1 MRKTNNWALNHPKPT
16 LNKENKADEP
26 SKSLVDDDDE
36 ILTAEEKNNEFL
48 KKVPKGQESHIKHV
62 LDR

>member
-1 MRKTNNWALNHPKPT
+1 MNHPKLA
-16 LNKENKADEP
+16 LNKENKDDEP
-26 SKSLVDDDDE
+26 SKALVDEDDE
-36 ILTAEEKNNEFL
+36 ILTAEEKNKEFL

>member
-1 MRKTNNWALNHPKPT
+1 LNHPKPALT
-16 LNKENKADEP
+16 KDNKEDEP
-26 SKSLVDDDDE
+26 SKSLVDEDDE
-36 ILTAEEKNNEFL
+36 ILTAEEKNKEFL